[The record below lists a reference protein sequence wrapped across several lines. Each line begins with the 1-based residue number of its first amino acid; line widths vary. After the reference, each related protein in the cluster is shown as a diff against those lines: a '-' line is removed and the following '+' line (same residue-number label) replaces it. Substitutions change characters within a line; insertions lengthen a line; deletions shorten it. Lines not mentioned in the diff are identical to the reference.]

1 MTKTASQEKY
11 VLKKSLRIMRAKEA
25 TYVAALLDSD
35 DENTKPRKKQYVYT
49 SFSCITS
56 LYNCMGTVT

>member
-25 TYVAALLDSD
+25 TYVVALLDSD
-35 DENTKPRKKQYVYT
+35 DENTKPRNKQCL
-49 SFSCITS
+49 FFFF
-56 LYNCMGTVT
+56 LYNQLV